1 MQSEMRQLLR
11 SSFLAFSLKAYAA
24 INEGRRLEAHPY
36 LQLLADRLQKVA
48 RHKTRRLAVSMP
60 PRHGKSFLGSKCL
73 PAFILA
79 HEPAARIMVLSYGA
93 ELAEEIAYDIR
104 EIMRSD
110 FYRDMT
116 ATRLAKDR
124 AKVTDFATSAGGRVR
139 AVSIEG
145 GVTGK
150 GGDFII
156 IDDPVEIKDHD
167 KIKKLQRVNE
177 LFDGEIRTRLDNP
190 KKGCILIIAHRISED
205 DLVGHVL
212 QEQGWKHLKLPLIA
226 PRNREYDLGDG
237 SWWRRR
243 KGELLRPDAMT
254 AGQVAQLRASITK
267 PGFETLQQQ
276 NPGAEDRL
284 RLKPEHFLT
293 FSPAML
299 SLSQLPVVLS
309 IDPGQKGGPTNSF
322 SVIQAW
328 AVQGNIFMLLDQWR
342 QQAIYTEFRDAARL
356 FIRRYRPSAVVIE
369 ATGQG
374 PALSSDIKHQDGME
388 IVQVSPTENKVERL
402 RRQVKVVRSGRVRV
416 PEGALWGQDL
426 LSEITLFPLAE
437 FDDQVDAMTQFL
449 DWISEH
455 PNLQP
460 RPSRAIAAAVNSRGI
475 PLLASREPLSVG
487 TRGCALARG
496 SFIKMMW

>member
-1 MQSEMRQLLR
+1 MKSEMRQLLR

-24 INEGRRLEAHPY
+24 INEGQRLQAHPY
-36 LQLLADRLQKVA
+36 LELLAERLQKVA
-48 RHKTRRLAVSMP
+48 RHETRRLVVSMP

-79 HEPAARIMVLSYGA
+79 REPAARIMVLSYGA

-104 EIMRSD
+104 QIMRSD
-110 FYRDMT
+110 FYKGIT
-116 ATRLAKDR
+116 TTRLAKDR
-124 AKVTDFATSAGGRVR
+124 TKVTDFATSAGGRVR

-167 KIKKLQRVNE
+167 NIKRLERVNE

-212 QEQGWKHLKLPLIA
+212 REGGWKDLKLPLIA
-226 PRNREYDLGDG
+226 PRARKYDLGNG
-237 SWWRRR
+237 RFWRRR
-243 KGELLRPDAMT
+243 KGGLLRPDAMT
-254 AGQVAQLRASITK
+254 VAELSRLRASTTK

-276 NPGAEDRL
+276 DPGAEGRL
-284 RLKPEHFLT
+284 RLKPDHFLT

-299 SLSQLPVVLS
+299 PRSDLAVVLS
-309 IDPGQKGGPTNSF
+309 IDPGQKGGPSNSF

-328 AVQGNIFMLLDQWR
+328 AVQGNVYMLLNQWR

-356 FIRRYRPSAVVIE
+356 FIRKYRPSAVVIE

-374 PALSSDIKHQDGME
+374 PALSSDIRPQNGME
-388 IVQVSPTENKVERL
+388 VVQLSPTENKVERL
-402 RRQVKVVRSGRVRV
+402 RQQSHIIRSGRVRL
-416 PEGALWGQDL
+416 PEDAPWQEDL
-426 LSEITLFPLAE
+426 LSEVTLFPFAE

-449 DWISEH
+449 DWISAH
-455 PNLQP
+455 PDVQP
-460 RPSRAIAAAVNSRGI
+460 RPSRAIAAGVDSRGI
-475 PLLASREPLSVG
+475 ALSTEGIGVTG
-487 TRGCALARG
+487 TRGCVSVRR
-496 SFIKMMW
+496 SFVRMFW